1 MSAQALPLP
10 GRAPSLRLASTLDAA
25 AIARHRRLMFDEMG
39 LASGGALE
47 RVEQETRAAVEHA
60 MIEGYYRHWFA
71 VEDGQI
77 IAGAGVIV
85 ARWLPM
91 PDEPALARATVLNV
105 YTEPPFRNRGL
116 ARRLMLAVIDWCR
129 AQELASVQL
138 HSSDAGRPLYEALG
152 FKATNEMRL
161 TLR

>member
-1 MSAQALPLP
+1 MAVHAVFQP
-10 GRAPSLRLASTLDAA
+10 GTAPVLRLASTLDTA

-39 LASGGALE
+39 LARGAALE
-47 RVEQETRAAVEHA
+47 RVERETRAAVEHA

-71 VEDGQI
+71 VADGEI
-77 IAGAGVIV
+77 VAGAGVIV

-105 YTEPPFRNRGL
+105 YTEPAFRNRGL
-116 ARRLMLAVIDWCR
+116 ARRLMHTVIEWCR
-129 AQELASVQL
+129 ADGLASVQL
-138 HSSDAGRPLYEALG
+138 HASDAGRPLYEALG

-161 TLR
+161 SLR